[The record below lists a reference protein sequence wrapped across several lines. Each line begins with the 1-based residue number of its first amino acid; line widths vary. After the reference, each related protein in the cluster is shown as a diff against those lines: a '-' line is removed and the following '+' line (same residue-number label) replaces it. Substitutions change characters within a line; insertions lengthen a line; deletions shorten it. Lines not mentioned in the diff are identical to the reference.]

1 MSKGKRVISSRQLV
15 SFNSKVKLTFQ
26 NTRIK
31 MQWFK
36 GRGVLTPLN
45 GLFKLVISDTMQ
57 DVDLAVIEL
66 TIINSDGKVTY
77 EIGRAEMVVDVTVGG
92 VSLSEL
98 VREFI
103 GE

>member
-26 NTRIK
+26 NT
-31 MQWFK
+31 
-36 GRGVLTPLN
+36 RGVLTPLN